1 MKNLEHKQKMR
12 IKEKHNLNG
21 ETFPLKIEYQLECS
35 QTFLSNLNRNIIME
49 LASNALDD
57 ADLKNA
63 IYEVIIKNE
72 LTAKQKNR
80 ENYSD
85 FT

>member
-1 MKNLEHKQKMR
+1 
-12 IKEKHNLNG
+12 
-21 ETFPLKIEYQLECS
+21 
-35 QTFLSNLNRNIIME
+35 ME